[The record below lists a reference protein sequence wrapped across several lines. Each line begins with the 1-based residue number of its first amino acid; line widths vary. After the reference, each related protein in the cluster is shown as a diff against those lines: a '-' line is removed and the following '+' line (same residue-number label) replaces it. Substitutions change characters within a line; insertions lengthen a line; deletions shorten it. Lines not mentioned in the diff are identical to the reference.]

1 MLGQETR
8 ERIIKARERGVTV
21 AELSRCYG
29 VSEQSIY
36 KLLARFRETGSVA
49 ARTHTRGR
57 KPKLS
62 ALELKQI
69 DETLQKTPD
78 ITLKELREELQLPIQ
93 VSRLSQIVRE
103 KLGYTYKK
111 RWFTPANKTDP
122 MYSLSGN
129 AGWKKSVR

>member
-8 ERIIKARERGVTV
+8 QRIIQARERGVRV
-21 AELSRCYG
+21 AELSKCYG

-36 KLLARFRETGSVA
+36 KLLARYRTTGSVA
-49 ARTHTRGR
+49 VQTHTRGR
-57 KPKLS
+57 KS
-62 ALELKQI
+62 TIGETELRRI
-69 DETLQKTPD
+69 DQTIQKTPD

-111 RWFTPANKTDP
+111 RWFTPANRTDP
-122 MYSLSGN
+122 MYSLNGN
-129 AGWKKSVR
+129 AGWRKLEK